1 MLDTQ
6 ISALFSGALL
16 QKVLN
21 NEPITLIEFNFLTS
35 ALVARNI
42 PFDASFQQGTRKAAA
57 AIQLTIHITP
67 TANFVIVIALEPGS
81 NAFSPSP

>member
-1 MLDTQ
+1 MLDAQ
-6 ISALFSGALL
+6 ISTLFSGRLL

-21 NEPITLIEFNFLTS
+21 NEPVSLIELNFLTS
-35 ALVARNI
+35 TLVAHNI
-42 PFDASFQQGTRKAAA
+42 PHDTSFQQGTRKAAA

-67 TANFVIVIALEPGS
+67 TANFVIVVALEPGS